1 MTSATIE
8 REAGERRADG
18 AGDAILSPEARARL
32 LRRASRRARAPL
44 AAWLLLSLIWSSTW
58 LFIKLGLEDLPPVTF
73 AGIRFIVASLA
84 LGAFVVVA
92 RRPLPRARREWGLI
106 ALTGVLSFSFNY
118 GLLFWGEK
126 YISSGLAALLQTSI
140 PVFGLVIGHIHLP
153 GERMTPRKVAGVLL
167 GIAGVAFILS
177 YQKEA
182 NGPAALKGGA
192 AIVAGAFC
200 VAYANVLV
208 KSRGARI
215 DPAALALGQMVCGF
229 VPLLAFGAAFEGNPL
244 KLRWTPLA
252 VVCLLYLALVGSALA
267 FLLFYWLVRNM
278 DVTKTMLIPLV
289 TPVAALTLGAIFLH
303 ETLTWRVAAGGAAVI
318 CGIALIVRRKAEV
331 KEGGGVPAT

>member
-1 MTSATIE
+1 MSATVE
-8 REAGERRADG
+8 KDVDGCLPNRAGG
-18 AGDAILSPEARARL
+18 AILSPDAQSRAR
-32 LRRASRRARAPL
+32 RRASRRAKAPV

-73 AGIRFIVASLA
+73 AGIRFVVASVA
-84 LGAFVVVA
+84 LGAFVAIA
-92 RRPLPRARREWGLI
+92 RRPLPRSRAEWGLI
-106 ALTGVLSFSFNY
+106 ALTGVLAFSLNY

-126 YISSGLAALLQTSI
+126 YVSSGLAALLQTTI
-140 PVFGLVIGHIHLP
+140 PVFGLVIGHVHLP
-153 GERMTPRKVAGVLL
+153 NERMTPRKIAGVLV

-182 NGPAALKGGA
+182 NGASALWGGGA
-192 AIVAGAFC
+192 IVVGAFC

-208 KSRGARI
+208 KARGARI

-229 VPLLAFGAAFEGNPL
+229 VPLLIFGAAFEGSPL

-278 DVTKTMLIPLV
+278 DVTRTMLIPLV
-289 TPVAALTLGAIFLH
+289 TPVVALSLGAIFLH
-303 ETLTWRVAAGGAAVI
+303 EALTWRVAVGGAAVI
-318 CGIALIVRRKAEV
+318 CGIALIVRRKAHV
-331 KEGGGVPAT
+331 REGGGVVSI

>member
-1 MTSATIE
+1 MSATVE
-8 REAGERRADG
+8 REVGGCTVDPPPGGE
-18 AGDAILSPEARARL
+18 SPLAPDERAR
-32 LRRASRRARAPL
+32 RRASRRAKAPVV
-44 AAWLLLSLIWSSTW
+44 AWLLLSLIWSSTW

-73 AGIRFIVASLA
+73 AGIRFVVASLA
-84 LGAFVVVA
+84 LGAFVAVA

-106 ALTGVLSFSFNY
+106 ALTGLLAFSLNY

-126 YISSGLAALLQTSI
+126 YVSSGLAALLQTSI
-140 PVFGLVIGHIHLP
+140 PVFGLVIGHVHLP
-153 GERMTPRKVAGVLL
+153 NERMTPRKVAGVLI

-177 YQKEA
+177 YQKET
-182 NGPAALKGGA
+182 NGASALWGGG

-200 VAYANVLV
+200 TAYANVLI
-208 KSRGARI
+208 KARGARI

-229 VPLLAFGAAFEGNPL
+229 VPLLLFGAAFEGSPL
-244 KLRWTPLA
+244 KLHWTPLA

-289 TPVAALTLGAIFLH
+289 TPVIALSLGAIFLH

-318 CGIALIVRRKAEV
+318 CGIALIVRRKADV
-331 KEGGGVPAT
+331 KGARGDAPA

>member
-1 MTSATIE
+1 MSATVE
-8 REAGERRADG
+8 REVDACAVDAPPGGE
-18 AGDAILSPEARARL
+18 SPPLASDERAR
-32 LRRASRRARAPL
+32 RRASRRAKAPV

-73 AGIRFIVASLA
+73 AGIRFVVASLA
-84 LGAFVVVA
+84 LGAFVAVA

-106 ALTGVLSFSFNY
+106 ALTGLLSFSLNY

-126 YISSGLAALLQTSI
+126 YVSSGLAALLQTSI
-140 PVFGLVIGHIHLP
+140 PVFGLVIGHVHLP
-153 GERMTPRKVAGVLL
+153 NERMTPRKIAGVLI

-177 YQKEA
+177 YQKET
-182 NGPAALKGGA
+182 NGASALWGGG

-200 VAYANVLV
+200 TAYANVLI
-208 KSRGARI
+208 KARGARI

-229 VPLLAFGAAFEGNPL
+229 VPLLLFGAAFEGNPL

-252 VVCLLYLALVGSALA
+252 IVCLLYLALVGSALA

-289 TPVAALTLGAIFLH
+289 TPVIALTLGAIFLH
-303 ETLTWRVAAGGAAVI
+303 ETLTWRVAVGGAAVL
-318 CGIALIVRRKAEV
+318 CGIALIVRRKVNV
-331 KEGGGVPAT
+331 KDEGGVST

>member
-1 MTSATIE
+1 VTSATVE
-8 REAGERRADG
+8 REAEESLSGG
-18 AGDAILSPEARARL
+18 AGDVMLSPDAQARV
-32 LRRASRRARAPL
+32 LRRASRRAKAPV
-44 AAWLLLSLIWSSTW
+44 AVWLLLSLIWSSTW
-58 LFIKLGLEDLPPVTF
+58 LFIKLGLEDLPPITF
-73 AGIRFIVASLA
+73 AGIRFVVASLV
-84 LGAFVVVA
+84 LGAFVIVA

-106 ALTGVLSFSFNY
+106 ALTGFLSFSVNY

-140 PVFGLVIGHIHLP
+140 PVFGLVIGHLHLP
-153 GERMTPRKVAGVLL
+153 AERMTPRKVAGVLL

-182 NGPAALKGGA
+182 NGASALWGGGA
-192 AIVAGAFC
+192 IVIGAFC
-200 VAYANVLV
+200 VAYANVLI

-215 DPAALALGQMVCGF
+215 DPAALALGQMICGL
-229 VPLLAFGAAFEGNPL
+229 VPLLVFGAAFEGNPL
-244 KLRWTPLA
+244 KLHWTPLA

-289 TPVAALTLGAIFLH
+289 TPVVAITLGAVFLH
-303 ETLTWRVAAGGAAVI
+303 ETLTWRVAAGGATVM
-318 CGIALIVRRKAEV
+318 CGIALIVWRKAGA
-331 KEGGGVPAT
+331 KDARGDAPA

>member
-1 MTSATIE
+1 MSATVE
-8 REAGERRADG
+8 REIDDCPVDAARGEG
-18 AGDAILSPEARARL
+18 LSLEAQASAR
-32 LRRASRRARAPL
+32 RRASRRARAPV

-73 AGIRFIVASLA
+73 AGIRFVVASLA

-106 ALTGVLSFSFNY
+106 ALTGVMSFSLNY

-126 YISSGLAALLQTSI
+126 YISSGLAALLQTTI
-140 PVFGLVIGHIHLP
+140 PVFGLVIGHVHLP
-153 GERMTPRKVAGVLL
+153 NERMTPRKVAGVSL

-182 NGPAALKGGA
+182 NGASALWGGGA
-192 AIVAGAFC
+192 IVVGAFC
-200 VAYANVLV
+200 TAYANVLI

-229 VPLLAFGAAFEGNPL
+229 VPLLVFGAAFEGNPL

-252 VVCLLYLALVGSALA
+252 IVCLLYLALVGSALA

-278 DVTKTMLIPLV
+278 DVTRTMLIPLV
-289 TPVAALTLGAIFLH
+289 TPVIALSLGAIFLH
-303 ETLTWRVAAGGAAVI
+303 EALTWRVAAGGAAVM
-318 CGIALIVRRKAEV
+318 CGIALIVRRKVNV
-331 KEGGGVPAT
+331 KEESGGVST

>member
-1 MTSATIE
+1 MSATVE
-8 REAGERRADG
+8 TDVDESPAEGARGEE
-18 AGDAILSPEARARL
+18 LSPDARVRAR
-32 LRRASRRARAPL
+32 RRETRRARAPV

-73 AGIRFIVASLA
+73 AGIRFVVASLA

-106 ALTGVLSFSFNY
+106 ALTGVLSFSLNY

-126 YISSGLAALLQTSI
+126 YISSGLAALLQTTI
-140 PVFGLVIGHIHLP
+140 PVFGLVIGHVHLP
-153 GERMTPRKVAGVLL
+153 HERMTPRKVAGVLI

-177 YQKEA
+177 YQGQA
-182 NGPAALKGGA
+182 NGPLALWGGGA
-192 AIVAGAFC
+192 VVVGAFC
-200 VAYANVLV
+200 TAYGNVLI
-208 KSRGARI
+208 KARGARI

-229 VPLLAFGAAFEGNPL
+229 VPLLLFGAAVEGNPL
-244 KLRWTPLA
+244 KLHWTPLA
-252 VVCLLYLALVGSALA
+252 LVCLLYLALVGSALA

-289 TPVAALTLGAIFLH
+289 TPVIALSLGAIFLH
-303 ETLTWRVAAGGAAVI
+303 EALTWRVAAGGAAVM
-318 CGIALIVRRKAEV
+318 CGIALIVRRKVDV
-331 KEGGGVPAT
+331 KDGSGVVPG